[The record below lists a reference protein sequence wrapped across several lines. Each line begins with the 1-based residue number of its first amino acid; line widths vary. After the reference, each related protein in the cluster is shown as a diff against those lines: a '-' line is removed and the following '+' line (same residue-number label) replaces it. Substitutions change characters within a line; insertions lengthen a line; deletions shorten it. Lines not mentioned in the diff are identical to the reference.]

1 MFLFLGKITEK
12 VKLRIA
18 LEEQDDATVSAA
30 RAGNEEAF
38 SSMEERPI
46 APGNPPAIAMILSF
60 FPTAEGFYDYENL
73 RYIYQYKDHL
83 GNVRVSFVKER
94 SSLKIVHVNDYYH
107 Q

>member
-1 MFLFLGKITEK
+1 MWEK

-30 RAGNEEAF
+30 RAGNEKAF

-60 FPTAEGFYDYENL
+60 FPTVEGFYDYENL
-73 RYIYQYKDHL
+73 RYIYQQGSL
-83 GNVRVSFVKER
+83 GKCAGELCKREKFLENCACE
-94 SSLKIVHVNDYYH
+94 
-107 Q
+107 